1 MALPALVALPALLA
15 LLALPLAACGG
26 ALSDGKSQFEKGR
39 YAEAK
44 QTFASVE
51 DESRRWTDAKR
62 AEYALF
68 RGLTHGALGD
78 RAQAG
83 VWLREAKA
91 IEDAHPGSLS
101 HADVQR
107 LHAGMESNDVP

>member
-1 MALPALVALPALLA
+1 MRRVVRAMALLA
-15 LLALPLAACGG
+15 VPLIAACGG
-26 ALSDGKSQFEKGR
+26 ALTDGKSEFEKGR

-44 QTFASVE
+44 QTFVSIE

-78 RAQAG
+78 RAEAG

-91 IEDAHPGSLS
+91 IEDGHPGSLS

-107 LHAGMESNDVP
+107 LRSGLESNDIP